1 MAHIQKLGMMNMVRE
16 EKEKLTGV
24 AKELIQLLD
33 TIEKQDNRDNAKYT
47 EIRKKTLDLLK
58 LLANIGGFC
67 DNASQDRIRKVA
79 ELVTALID
87 EAVDFHSLRKVC
99 SIAVGLQVD
108 FNKSPFMIAE
118 FDVNALDNEFRNVS
132 KK

>member
-16 EKEKLTGV
+16 EREKLTAV
-24 AKELIQLLD
+24 AKELFALLD
-33 TIEKQDNRDNAKYT
+33 KIEKQHTQDNSKYT
-47 EIRKKTLDLLK
+47 EVRKKTLDLLK
-58 LLANIGGFC
+58 FLANIAGFC

-79 ELVTALID
+79 ELVTASID

-108 FNKSPFMIAE
+108 FNKSPFMITE
-118 FDVNALDNEFRNVS
+118 FDLDTLTNEFRDMF